1 MNDSRV
7 TLWTNPTTISTNTT
21 TNGPTLDVF
30 GSVGVAGSHI
40 TGTGIESDG
49 YGVRVQLV
57 PTGTAFNLTVKVQ
70 ESPDDSNWYDL
81 KTLYVGDPVSDLVGS
96 KITIESMVA
105 PSRRYIRLAIV
116 STNISAESCV
126 VNAWITDVGHD
137 VGITVRYA

>member
-1 MNDSRV
+1 MNDSRI
-7 TLWTNPTTISTNTT
+7 TFWTNPTTISTNTT
-21 TNGPTLDVF
+21 TNGPTVDVF

-49 YGVRVQLV
+49 YGVRVQIV
-57 PTGTAFNLTVKVQ
+57 PTGTAFNLVVKVQ
-70 ESPDDSNWYDL
+70 ESANDSDWYDL
-81 KTLYVGDPVSDLVGS
+81 KTLWSGDPVATLVGS

-116 STNISAESCV
+116 STNISAESAV

-137 VGITVRYA
+137 IGITVRYA